1 MPRTTSRI
9 AYKNINEDGTSGNQR
24 LTIFNAVYFN
34 NGQDEEGMSLREISA
49 ITGYEINAVSGR
61 VNELKKDNYFK
72 ECPKRKC
79 KVSRR
84 LITPVRSAS
93 KNEYK

>member
-34 NGQDEEGMSLREISA
+34 NGQDEEGMSLR
-49 ITGYEINAVSGR
+49 
-61 VNELKKDNYFK
+61 
-72 ECPKRKC
+72 
-79 KVSRR
+79 
-84 LITPVRSAS
+84 
-93 KNEYK
+93 